1 MKGAHKVWLLLS
13 SQFRQEAFWIAKT
26 PVNGDGLNTVERSP
40 KISEQLN
47 SISNT
52 MANNRVAPS

>member
-1 MKGAHKVWLLLS
+1 MVTPVLAPS
-13 SQFRQEAFWIAKT
+13 TRPFWIAKT
-26 PVNGDGLNTVERSP
+26 PVNEDGLNTVESSP

>member
-1 MKGAHKVWLLLS
+1 MITPVLAVS
-13 SQFRQEAFWIAKT
+13 TRPFWIAKT

-47 SISNT
+47 SISNS

>member
-1 MKGAHKVWLLLS
+1 MVTPVLAVS
-13 SQFRQEAFWIAKT
+13 TRPFWIA
-26 PVNGDGLNTVERSP
+26 PVRGDGLNTVKSSP

-47 SISNT
+47 SISNI

>member
-1 MKGAHKVWLLLS
+1 MVTPVLAAS
-13 SQFRQEAFWIAKT
+13 TRPFWIAKI
-26 PVNGDGLNTVERSP
+26 PVNGDGLNTVESSP
-40 KISEQLN
+40 KTSEQLN